1 MVEVG
6 AAATLLVTGSP
17 NNGVIIK
24 LTGRPITQGRRQDND
39 VLIDETTVSRRHSFI
54 LDTPGG
60 FVLRD
65 LNTTNGTFTN
75 RNRIGQNERL
85 LEHGYQ
91 IKLGRSEVTL
101 VFQQDAPGT
110 VVVEAANTPPHG
122 VYISRSPRRRT
133 CPSWMPPPNSRKPNL
148 C

>member
-1 MVEVG
+1 MHCS
-6 AAATLLVTGSP
+6 T
-17 NNGVIIK
+17 
-24 LTGRPITQGRRQDND
+24 RPLCQVDIH
-39 VLIDETTVSRRHSFI
+39 LSC
-54 LDTPGG
+54 DTPGG

-65 LNTTNGTFTN
+65 LNTTNGTFIK

-133 CPSWMPPPNSRKPNL
+133 CPSKRPPPNFRKPNL
-148 C
+148 R